1 MIKWA
6 TLKKGGTL
14 HVELFIKLPD
24 SASTAF
30 QMLDI
35 WVEMLRV
42 PWIVT
47 TTNAKYFILPGWTFK
62 NVRSYWTLATIVCL
76 WFCSGLTLNIHL
88 SAWLK
93 YVTKVTLKDS
103 AWWQNLMSWLSLLT
117 KSLWHLVTLCFMQ
130 CMLQD
135 RQQES
140 AEATE
145 YHTNRMHLHKTRPKP
160 RLQNPVKGLKVK
172 QSPSVLIIRIDLQF
186 SCRYLSIQ
194 SNTLTIS

>member
-24 SASTAF
+24 SASSAF

-47 TTNAKYFILPGWTFK
+47 TTNAKYFILPGWT
-62 NVRSYWTLATIVCL
+62 SYWTLATIVCL
-76 WFCSGLTLNIHL
+76 WFCSDLTLNIHL

-103 AWWQNLMSWLSLLT
+103 AWWQNLMSWLSHCGIWSPFASCNACCRT
-117 KSLWHLVTLCFMQ
+117 DSRKVQ
-130 CMLQD
+130 
-135 RQQES
+135 RQLNITPTGCIS
-140 AEATE
+140 
-145 YHTNRMHLHKTRPKP
+145 TRQGP
-160 RLQNPVKGLKVK
+160 NPDFKI
-172 QSPSVLIIRIDLQF
+172 PSMV
-186 SCRYLSIQ
+186 
-194 SNTLTIS
+194 

>member
-1 MIKWA
+1 MIKICDQSERQCMMA
-6 TLKKGGTL
+6 EFN
-14 HVELFIKLPD
+14 ELI
-24 SASTAF
+24 
-30 QMLDI
+30 
-35 WVEMLRV
+35 
-42 PWIVT
+42 
-47 TTNAKYFILPGWTFK
+47 
-62 NVRSYWTLATIVCL
+62 
-76 WFCSGLTLNIHL
+76 
-88 SAWLK
+88 
-93 YVTKVTLKDS
+93 
-103 AWWQNLMSWLSLLT
+103 

-186 SCRYLSIQ
+186 SCRNLSIQ
-194 SNTLTIS
+194 SNTLTISQIIMGIFLLWIKLFINTPSLNWWDVCCVYSDCVTVK